1 MNSTEIIMLVIGA
14 LVAAAGFLLPEKKT
28 AKADTRKEEER
39 IREFTERQ
47 LKEAESRIEIAAE
60 ESIQNAVEKTERGLD
75 RLTNEK
81 MQAVNDYSDTVLKE
95 INRNHEEVMFL
106 YDMLND
112 KQVQIK
118 NTAAEVAKTAKQAQ
132 EDAKDAELAAKQ
144 AAENA
149 QTAESAA
156 GEAAEKAQSAE
167 AMAEEAAESARS
179 AQTLAGE
186 AAESAR
192 SAEALAGEAA
202 ENARSAE
209 VLTGQMV
216 EKVQSAGNLAEQAA
230 EKVQNSVIAVSQ
242 AEGEPQDLKQG
253 LEQPPEGVL
262 QTENEVKTEVK
273 EKGSGVAAGKA
284 KAVRKKTDKTV
295 KPAETPKKQTAA
307 RKAKPAKEKEEA
319 TGSESPK
326 DDIQIQF
333 ATGDGENQNNNT
345 RILNLHKM
353 GKSNMAIAK
362 ELGLGIGEVKLV
374 IDLFEGM

>member
-14 LVAAAGFLLPEKKT
+14 LVAVAGFLLPEKK
-28 AKADTRKEEER
+28 AVKADTRKEEEK
-39 IREFTERQ
+39 IREYTEQQ
-47 LKEAESRIEIAAE
+47 LKEAQSRIEIAAE

-149 QTAESAA
+149 QNAESAA
-156 GEAAEKAQSAE
+156 GEAAENAK
-167 AMAEEAAESARS
+167 
-179 AQTLAGE
+179 
-186 AAESAR
+186 
-192 SAEALAGEAA
+192 SAEALAEQAA

-209 VLTGQMV
+209 NAAGEAAEKVRSAGVLTEQMV
-216 EKVQSAGNLAEQAA
+216 EKLQNADVLAGEAA
-230 EKVQNSVIAVSQ
+230 EKVQNSGKTESQ
-242 AEGEPQDLKQG
+242 SAKEAQDWKEMSDQTA
-253 LEQPPEGVL
+253 EGVL
-262 QTENEVKTEVK
+262 QTEKETKAEAK
-273 EKGSGVAAGKA
+273 EKDSGAAAGKA

-295 KPAETPKKQTAA
+295 KAAETPKKQTTA
-307 RKAKPAKEKEEA
+307 RKGGLVKEKEE
-319 TGSESPK
+319 TSGSESPK
-326 DDIQIQF
+326 DNIQIQF

>member
-14 LVAAAGFLLPEKKT
+14 LVAAAGFLLPEKKA

-39 IREFTERQ
+39 IREYTERQ

-132 EDAKDAELAAKQ
+132 EDAKDAQLAAKQ

-149 QTAESAA
+149 QNAQSAA

-167 AMAEEAAESARS
+167 AMAGQAAEKAEN
-179 AQTLAGE
+179 AEVLAGQAVE
-186 AAESAR
+186 NAR
-192 SAEALAGEAA
+192 SAEALAGQ
-202 ENARSAE
+202 
-209 VLTGQMV
+209 LV
-216 EKVQSAGNLAEQAA
+216 EKVQSAEILAEQAA
-230 EKVQNSVIAVSQ
+230 EKVQNSGKAASQ
-242 AEGEPQDLKQG
+242 AEEEAQG
-253 LEQPPEGVL
+253 LQQKSDQPPENAL

-273 EKGSGVAAGKA
+273 EKSSGATPGKA
-284 KAVRKKTDKTV
+284 KAVRKRADKTV
-295 KPAETPKKQTAA
+295 KAAETPKKQTAA
-307 RKAKPAKEKEEA
+307 RKAKPAREKEE
-319 TGSESPK
+319 TPVSESPK

>member
-14 LVAAAGFLLPEKKT
+14 LVAVAGFLLPEKK
-28 AKADTRKEEER
+28 AVKADIRKEEEK
-39 IREFTERQ
+39 IHEYTERQ
-47 LKEAESRIEIAAE
+47 LKEVQSQVEIAAE

-118 NTAAEVAKTAKQAQ
+118 NMAAEVAKTAKQAQ

-149 QTAESAA
+149 QNAESAA

-167 AMAEEAAESARS
+167 AMAGQAAEKAEN
-179 AQTLAGE
+179 AEVLAGQ
-186 AAESAR
+186 AV
-192 SAEALAGEAA
+192 
-202 ENARSAE
+202 ENARSAQA
-209 VLTGQMV
+209 LAGQMA
-216 EKVQSAGNLAEQAA
+216 EKVQSAGILAEQAA
-230 EKVQNSVIAVSQ
+230 AEKVRNSGKAASQ
-242 AEGEPQDLKQG
+242 AEEEEQDLKQKSD
-253 LEQPPEGVL
+253 QPPESAL
-262 QTENEVKTEVK
+262 QTENEAKTEAK
-273 EKGSGVAAGKA
+273 EKSSGATPGKA
-284 KAVRKKTDKTV
+284 KAVRKKTEKTA
-295 KPAETPKKQTAA
+295 KTAETPKKQAAA
-307 RKAKPAKEKEEA
+307 RKARPAKEKDE
-319 TGSESPK
+319 TPGSESPK
-326 DDIQIQF
+326 ENIQIQF